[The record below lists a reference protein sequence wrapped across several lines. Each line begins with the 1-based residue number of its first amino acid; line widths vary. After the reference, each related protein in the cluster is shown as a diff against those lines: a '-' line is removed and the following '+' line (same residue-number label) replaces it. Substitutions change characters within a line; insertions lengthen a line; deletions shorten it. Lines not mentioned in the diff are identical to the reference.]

1 MDNKA
6 PPITEK
12 ILKIK
17 EFELMNSDSQKYK
30 LQIIVKECS
39 MTLNAININEKGIKF
54 QKDFSFDKL
63 QSEYRYFKISENTT
77 QIFEDY
83 FINLEEKDINFKI
96 ETNIMKII
104 FKIYI
109 NKKETDLEFILEKQ
123 KTNVEENL
131 ELIFSKIFELNKN
144 LNEQNKINKEL
155 ENKINEMKKESCP
168 IGTIIMFAGKNP
180 PENWLFC
187 DGSAISRT
195 EYQNLY
201 KIIGDIYGSGDG
213 KSTFNLP
220 NFSDL
225 FPQGKSNNEN
235 LGKIREAGL
244 PEISG
249 TFINNWRDWNGNLSL
264 SNPTGCFHI
273 YNDNEKKSSYPQ
285 IQPSNEGSYY
295 HDRSWI
301 FKASASNNI
310 YGRSKTVQPKSIL
323 INFIIKY
330 Q

>member
-1 MDNKA
+1 MDNNA
-6 PPITEK
+6 FPITEK

-17 EFELMNSDSQKYK
+17 EFELVDSDKQKYK
-30 LQIIVKECS
+30 LQIIVKESS
-39 MTLNAININEKGIKF
+39 MTLNAININEKEIKY
-54 QKDFSFDKL
+54 QKDLSFDKL
-63 QSEYRYFKISENTT
+63 QSEYRYFKISENTS

-83 FINLEEKDINFKI
+83 FINLDKKDINFKI

-109 NKKETDLEFILEKQ
+109 NKKEANLEFILEKQ
-123 KTNVEENL
+123 KMNVEENL
-131 ELIFSKIFELNKN
+131 ELIYSKILELNKN
-144 LNEQNKINKEL
+144 LIEQNKINKEL

-187 DGSAISRT
+187 DGSEISRT
-195 EYQNLY
+195 EYQSLY

-225 FPQGKSNNEN
+225 FPQGKSKNEN

-264 SNPTGCFHI
+264 SNPTGCFKI
-273 YNDNEKKSSYPQ
+273 YSGGEEKSSYPQ
-285 IQPSNEGSYY
+285 IQPCSGGDYY
-295 HDRSWI
+295 HDQSWI
-301 FKASASNNI
+301 FRASASNYI
-310 YGRSKTVQPKSIL
+310 YGRSNTVQPKSII